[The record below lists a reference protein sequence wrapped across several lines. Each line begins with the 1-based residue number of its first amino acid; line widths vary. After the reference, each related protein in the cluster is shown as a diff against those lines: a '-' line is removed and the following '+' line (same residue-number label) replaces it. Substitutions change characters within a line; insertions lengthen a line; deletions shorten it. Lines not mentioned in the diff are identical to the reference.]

1 MRKFAKIM
9 AVLLALALAAPCF
22 AKGKVVTK
30 WSMSLTDNG
39 KTVTT
44 YLTFYNDGT
53 LEISATDGV
62 ETEVTDVDQY
72 TGDTKKDGTIT
83 ASDGTTMEIRGDF
96 LVLGGILTFTKVKK

>member
-30 WSMSLTDNG
+30 WSMTGPGGTS
-39 KTVTT
+39 

-53 LEISATDGV
+53 AEMTSSAND
-62 ETEVTDVDQY
+62 EVNVATY
-72 TGDTKKDGTIT
+72 TGDTRKDGTIT
-83 ASDGTTMEIRGDF
+83 VNDGYGTTMEIRGDI

>member
-30 WSMSLTDNG
+30 WSMSLTENG
-39 KTVTT
+39 KTATT

-53 LEISATDGV
+53 MEISATDGV
-62 ETEVTDVDQY
+62 ETEVSGAYQY

-83 ASDGTTMEIRGDF
+83 TSDGTTMEIRGDF

>member
-9 AVLLALALAAPCF
+9 AVLLALALATPCF

-53 LEISATDGV
+53 LEMSVTDGV
-62 ETEVTDVDQY
+62 ETEVTAFPY

-83 ASDGTTMEIRGDF
+83 TGDGTTMEIRGDI